1 MTRPKKQSGKITD
14 LGYARIDLER
24 QDRCGAAEVIFG
36 EGKSPAQ
43 VAQIAEA
50 LDKAGQRV
58 LVTRTNADA
67 YRAVKKKFPK
77 AKWYPEG
84 RIITTEP
91 LPRPRAADAPLAIC
105 AAGTAD
111 LPVAEEAVLCARFWG
126 YPVATYYDIGVAGL
140 HRLLTQIDE
149 IRKAKVIIVIAGME
163 GALPSVVGG
172 LVHQPV
178 IAVPTSAGYGVGE
191 GGKAALMGMLS
202 SCASGV
208 TVMNIDNGFGAAYAA
223 HRILLTV

>member
-1 MTRPKKQSGKITD
+1 MP
-14 LGYARIDLER
+14 
-24 QDRCGAAEVIFG
+24 
-36 EGKSPAQ
+36 
-43 VAQIAEA
+43 
-50 LDKAGQRV
+50 
-58 LVTRTNADA
+58 
-67 YRAVKKKFPK
+67 
-77 AKWYPEG
+77 
-84 RIITTEP
+84 
-91 LPRPRAADAPLAIC
+91 PLAIC